1 MEFKVKRGQIVQI
14 PAYWWYSIKFG
25 NKSTIC
31 SFKYRTYMNFVSI
44 LPEIFVNIL
53 QQQNVK
59 RQLVKKKMDINYG
72 TGIGTSIGSG
82 STSKE
87 NTILD
92 DIETIKNNLKN
103 E

>member
-1 MEFKVKRGQIVQI
+1 
-14 PAYWWYSIKFG
+14 
-25 NKSTIC
+25 
-31 SFKYRTYMNFVSI
+31 MNFVSI

-72 TGIGTSIGSG
+72 TGISPGIGIGIGTVIGSG
-82 STSKE
+82 SKSKE

-92 DIETIKNNLKN
+92 DIETIKQNLN
-103 E
+103 SD